1 MLSTVRRNSPVVL
14 MGTGVGEFVGSNA
27 VAVAGIDVA
36 VCGLSGRIEEMIVAV
51 GSAAMGMLVTT
62 TLCVVCV
69 G

>member
-1 MLSTVRRNSPVVL
+1 
-14 MGTGVGEFVGSNA
+14 MGTGIGEFVGGNA

-51 GSAAMGMLVTT
+51 GSASVGMLVAI
-62 TLCVVCV
+62 TLCAVCV